1 MSNSV
6 VAVFGSASL
15 LVYAAPFTPSAGLTG
30 VAPGMFSVPPGLT
43 VPSSTFAARFWPV
56 SETIRRRSTVGL
68 KSTPNEA
75 PDSGRVEPADERGG
89 AGLDVDGVDAAGVAE
104 AVQDVVRRAVVDADE
119 GRVLLRGR

>member
-15 LVYAAPFTPSAGLTG
+15 LVYAAPLMPSAGFTG
-30 VAPGMFSVPPGLT
+30 VAPGMFSVVFT
-43 VPSSTFAARFWPV
+43 AVVPSSTLAARFWPV

-75 PDSGRVEPADERGG
+75 PDSGWLSRLTSV
-89 AGLDVDGVDAAGVAE
+89 AA
-104 AVQDVVRRAVVDADE
+104 AVLTSIV
-119 GRVLLRGR
+119 